1 MSEEMATTARQ
12 PASTHENRDKSR
24 DIPVTINGATMAIVY
39 AGSRHPVVQW
49 QVYGPQDLDIAYEI
63 CKGVCAAIE
72 QLRGIAPTESSAKP
86 ARPASKVFRELIA
99 QGLTDDEIWAEAK
112 AELGL
117 PDSSKYR
124 VKEYRREMEKAQE
137 SPSREA

>member
-1 MSEEMATTARQ
+1 MSEEKTTTAQQ
-12 PASTHENRDKSR
+12 PAPTAHSSRDKSR

-39 AGSRHPVVQW
+39 AGSQHPVVQW

-72 QLRGIAPTESSAKP
+72 RLKGIAPTESTTTPTKP

-99 QGLTDDEIWAEAK
+99 QGLTDDEVWAEAQ

-124 VKEYRREMEKAQE
+124 VKEYRREMEKVQ
-137 SPSREA
+137 PST

>member
-1 MSEEMATTARQ
+1 MSEEKTTTAQ
-12 PASTHENRDKSR
+12 KSAIDTHGSRDKSK
-24 DIPVTINGATMAIVY
+24 DVPIVINGATLAVVY
-39 AGSRHPVVQW
+39 AASCHPVVQW

-72 QLRGIAPTESSAKP
+72 QLKGIAPTESPTKP
-86 ARPASKVFRELIA
+86 VRPASKVFRELIA
-99 QGLTDDEIWAEAK
+99 QGLTDDEVWEAAQ

-124 VKEYRREMEKAQE
+124 VKEYRREMEKAQ
-137 SPSREA
+137 PST